1 VLAIAEVF
9 ALPPITRLGIEKGL
23 SNNSVRV
30 VYQDKKVFIWLG
42 TYDGLNRYDGSEF
55 KVFRNKLN
63 DSTSLPHNYI
73 YSIHEDADN
82 NLWIGSGQG
91 IVKYNQTY
99 SNFSPLYGYPYL
111 AKQPV
116 KITIN
121 ATSIKSG
128 QDGSLLL
135 ATNGWGLMIKKKE
148 DQYAREV
155 PLLIGNQK
163 LNGYNVRDILV
174 DKEKV
179 WVFVSGRGLCL
190 YDAKLGQ
197 VVLVSTDVKQ
207 ANCMLQNKA
216 GQIWIGGESGLHL
229 FDPNAKK
236 YIRSYTGRNNELSS
250 QDVITIVSISKIN
263 CG

>member
-1 VLAIAEVF
+1 MKRLSKLNFYSILLLACVLAIAEVF

-30 VYQDKKVFIWLG
+30 VYQDKKGFIWLG

-111 AKQPV
+111 AS
-116 KITIN
+116 N
-121 ATSIKSG
+121 R
-128 QDGSLLL
+128 
-135 ATNGWGLMIKKKE
+135 ME
-148 DQYAREV
+148 
-155 PLLIGNQK
+155 
-163 LNGYNVRDILV
+163 
-174 DKEKV
+174 
-179 WVFVSGRGLCL
+179 
-190 YDAKLGQ
+190 
-197 VVLVSTDVKQ
+197 
-207 ANCMLQNKA
+207 
-216 GQIWIGGESGLHL
+216 
-229 FDPNAKK
+229 
-236 YIRSYTGRNNELSS
+236 
-250 QDVITIVSISKIN
+250 
-263 CG
+263 